1 MLKVNS
7 RDTTKRCEI
16 FSMLTIKTPN
26 RCYSRRSGVLKKD
39 LREKGY
45 TQYKIE
51 DVDLPGQ
58 NKLFISKKLCLYYKV
73 LWSKCE
79 KLRSLVKINKVSE
92 NSLPLSISHI
102 DDFGKY
108 FPDLDLS
115 PRERS
120 RFI

>member
-1 MLKVNS
+1 M
-7 RDTTKRCEI
+7 
-16 FSMLTIKTPN
+16 
-26 RCYSRRSGVLKKD
+26 KKD
-39 LREKGY
+39 IRNI
-45 TQYKIE
+45 KIE

-73 LWSKCE
+73 LWSKSE

-115 PRERS
+115 SRERS